1 MSYFDQLRGIADQYF
16 AEHDGTASSRDIA
29 GWAVRSGKWAPQ
41 PGSLIDQ
48 CAEELSRA
56 MREDYITDPQGRIV
70 RAKHAARIKEN
81 GRQVT
86 LWADIRTAGHKH
98 MERAFAQRRKQILGD
113 CRQLKADVDSYNE
126 NRRPEEPIQVIFDFT
141 VDLAELEAARTAA

>member
-48 CAEELSRA
+48 CAEELCVRNMRRESR
-56 MREDYITDPQGRIV
+56 
-70 RAKHAARIKEN
+70 K
-81 GRQVT
+81 
-86 LWADIRTAGHKH
+86 TAG
-98 MERAFAQRRKQILGD
+98 RSLSGPTFVQ
-113 CRQLKADVDSYNE
+113 
-126 NRRPEEPIQVIFDFT
+126 QVIST
-141 VDLAELEAARTAA
+141 WNAPSRSAGNRSSETAGS